1 MKSSRNGFT
10 IIELLVVLAIIVV
23 LAGIMY
29 AATGHIRE
37 NARQTVCSSNLKQ
50 MTMAFSMYCQ
60 DADVWDKPSEIE
72 KIPDNI
78 AAGRTDFRT
87 FTKPYGWEQG
97 KLFCPDFQR
106 QNPLQDGYYRQY
118 RGKDPKYPYLLSFS
132 DEYTMCGGNVPLFLD
147 DHHNQQDPDLPEPPN
162 ILWLVARYDGS
173 VARVQH
179 RPTIGPTDSDPC
191 FTGKPTQ

>member
-23 LAGIMY
+23 LAGIVY
-29 AATGHIRE
+29 AATGRTRE
-37 NARQTVCSSNLKQ
+37 NARQTVCLSNLKQ
-50 MTMAFSMYCQ
+50 MTMALSMYCQ
-60 DADVWDKPSEIE
+60 DSDVWDKPSEIE
-72 KIPDNI
+72 KIPDNL

-87 FTKPYGWEQG
+87 FLKPYGWEQG

-118 RGKDPKYPYLLSFS
+118 RGKDAKYPYLLSFS
-132 DEYTMCGGNVPLFLD
+132 EEYALCGGTVPLFLD
-147 DHHNQQDPDLPEPPN
+147 DNHNQQDPDLPEPPK

-179 RPTIGPTDSDPC
+179 RPTIGPTDTDSC
-191 FTGKPTQ
+191 FTGKDSQ